1 LAYADIPENR
11 RSEALRQVRLREI
24 EIEHLMTHD
33 MLDRKV
39 SEGRWT
45 PRRQMLVMLAVLAVF
60 MATLFFLTGG
70 FHANR

>member
-1 LAYADIPENR
+1 
-11 RSEALRQVRLREI
+11 
-24 EIEHLMTHD
+24 MTHD